1 MKEEHRCPGDLSGI
15 AIPRKNRA
23 IKMQGLY
30 LRNAVEEDAR
40 LLLDWRNESSVR
52 QNSFSADIIEYEDH
66 IKWLRRK
73 LADENEKLLI
83 LMRDE
88 ILVGQIRLSND
99 GHEVEISYSI
109 DKKYRGMGY
118 GKAIIR
124 MAENVLRE
132 EHYLGKVVG
141 LVKKENEAS
150 KKVFL
155 SLGYS
160 ETEEDG
166 FFRYEKILQSM
177 MFFRVDMN
185 PTIATGHMMRCL
197 SIADE
202 VRELGGD
209 VTFIA
214 ADECPLELC
223 NSRGYDVIVLHSDW
237 KDMESE
243 LPKLT
248 EVIELNQIEELF
260 VDSYQVT
267 PEYLSGLQKSVK
279 VTYLDDLDKFDY
291 PVDRIVCYANYCKM
305 FSYAK
310 ENSNRHCLGME
321 YIPLRKV
328 FRECPEKKI
337 ADRIRKV
344 LLLSGGTD
352 SYGIIEKMVECF
364 KNVNSIMF
372 VTVCG
377 RYYEGFEELQDKYRE
392 YSNLEF
398 YKNVSDLE
406 TYMKEAD
413 LAISAGGTTLYELCA
428 VGTPTISY
436 SFADNQLYNVKQFDE
451 DGIIE
456 YAGDVRSA
464 DIFENVW
471 NYYLKYN
478 ADIKLRRDKSIKMQR
493 MVDGKGASR
502 IASVLLGLNE

>member
-1 MKEEHRCPGDLSGI
+1 
-15 AIPRKNRA
+15 
-23 IKMQGLY
+23 MQGLY

-40 LLLDWRNESSVR
+40 MLLDWRNESSVR
-52 QNSFSADIIEYEDH
+52 QNSFHSEIIEYEQH
-66 IKWLRRK
+66 VKWFQGK
-73 LADENEKLLI
+73 LVDDNEKLLI
-83 LMRDE
+83 LMRHE
-88 ILVGQIRLSND
+88 TSVGQIRLSDD

-109 DKKYRGMGY
+109 DNRYRGMGY
-118 GKAIIR
+118 GKAMIR
-124 MAENVLRE
+124 LAENVLRRE
-132 EHYLGKVVG
+132 NYYGKVVG

-160 ETEEDG
+160 ESEEDG

-177 MFFRVDMN
+177 LYFRVDMN

-214 ADECPLELC
+214 ADEYPLELC
-223 NSRGYDVIVLHSDW
+223 NSRGYDVIVLHSEW
-237 KDMESE
+237 EDMESE
-243 LPKLT
+243 IPKLT
-248 EVIELNQIEELF
+248 EVIDANHIEELF

-267 PEYLSGLQKSVK
+267 PEYLSGLQKHVK
-279 VTYLDDLDKFDY
+279 VTYLDDLDKFSY
-291 PVDRIVCYANYCKM
+291 PVDRIICYANYYNR

-310 ENSNRHCLGME
+310 ENSGQYCLGMQ

-328 FRECPEKKI
+328 FRNCPEKKI
-337 ADRIRKV
+337 SDRIHKV

-352 SYGIIEKMVECF
+352 SHGIIEKMVERF
-364 KNVNSIMF
+364 KNEDSITV

-377 RYYEGFEELQDKYRE
+377 RYYEGFQELQDKYSE
-392 YSNLEF
+392 YPYFEF

-406 TYMKEAD
+406 EYMKEAD

-436 SFADNQLYNVKQFDE
+436 SFADNQLYNVRQFAS
-451 DGIIE
+451 DGVIE
-456 YAGDVRSA
+456 YAGDVREV

-471 NYYLKYN
+471 NCYLKYN
-478 ADIKLRRDKSIKMQR
+478 ADAKLRKDRSIKMQQ
-493 MVDGKGASR
+493 MVDGKGARR
-502 IASVLLGLNE
+502 IASVLLGFEK

>member
-1 MKEEHRCPGDLSGI
+1 
-15 AIPRKNRA
+15 
-23 IKMQGLY
+23 MQGLY

-40 LLLDWRNESSVR
+40 MLLDWRNESSVR
-52 QNSFSADIIEYEDH
+52 QNSFSTDIIEYEDH
-66 IKWLRRK
+66 IMWFRRK
-73 LADENEKLLI
+73 LADDNEKLLI
-83 LMRDE
+83 FMRDE
-88 ILVGQIRLSND
+88 TPVGQIRLSND

-109 DKKYRGMGY
+109 DNRYRGMGY

-124 MAENVLRE
+124 MAENVLRK

-150 KKVFL
+150 KKVFS
-155 SLGYS
+155 SLGYFES
-160 ETEEDG
+160 EEDG
-166 FFRYEKILQSM
+166 FFQYEKVLQSM
-177 MFFRVDMN
+177 LYFRVDMN

-202 VRELGGD
+202 VRELGGG

-214 ADECPLELC
+214 ADEYPMELC
-223 NSRGYDVIVLHSDW
+223 KSRGYDVIVLHTDW

-243 LPKLT
+243 LPKLM
-248 EVIELNQIEELF
+248 EVIEANGIDALF

-279 VTYLDDLDKFDY
+279 IIYLDDLDKFAY
-291 PVDRIVCYANYCKM
+291 PVDRIICYANYYKQ

-310 ENSNRHCLGME
+310 DNNVGYCLGMK

-328 FRECPEKKI
+328 FRDCPEKKI
-337 ADRIRKV
+337 EDKINKV

-352 SYGIIEKMVECF
+352 SYGVIEKMVERF
-364 KNVNSIMF
+364 KNEDSITF

-377 RYYEGFEELQDKYRE
+377 RYYEGFEELRDKYRE

-406 TYMKEAD
+406 EYMKEAD

-451 DGIIE
+451 DGLIE
-456 YAGDVRSA
+456 YAGDVRNA

-471 NYYLKYN
+471 NCYLKYN
-478 ADIKLRRDKSIKMQR
+478 EDAKLRKDKSIKMQQV
-493 MVDGKGASR
+493 VDGRGASR
-502 IASVLLGLNE
+502 IASVLLGTVE